1 MSLNCLFF
9 MQSNPWHG
17 QRKINAIGAIL
28 HETRVFEGTGISD
41 EQIKAVM
48 TEPRNSK
55 AVSAL
60 LDWTR
65 YL

>member
-1 MSLNCLFF
+1 MKREFLKEQGL
-9 MQSNPWHG
+9 
-17 QRKINAIGAIL
+17 
-28 HETRVFEGTGISD
+28 SD

>member
-1 MSLNCLFF
+1 